1 MPLTNHLLDIAW
13 VIPGVFKGSGG
24 HMTIFRNVAYLSQFG
39 HQNTLYCADDEGR
52 FNSDRELQDFIVA
65 NFVDTK
71 ARVVRGWNMLS
82 CDIAIATHWSTAY
95 AIQHFPHCSKK
106 FYFVQDFEPYFHP
119 MSIDYLRAEN
129 TYRMGFSCITIGRW
143 LTNLIRH
150 RYGADADYF
159 DFAVDSQTNFPRS
172 DCTRNP
178 KVVFCA
184 QPEKPRRC
192 FDLGIRALE
201 IVYHK
206 HPEVEIVLYGSNTSA
221 SVPVNFPHK
230 NLGVISP
237 EECAKLYSSAQV
249 GLILSSSNPS
259 LIGFE
264 MMACGC
270 PVVDLD
276 RENNYFDYGPGT
288 VTLAQSTPEAVA
300 EEISRLLEDEDR
312 RKKQTEAS
320 LQFIA
325 QRSYEQGALKVEALL
340 LKGWITGRVSSLQ
353 DLHLDEFQSLGESEA
368 KLGSGC
374 EQVFYCK
381 ADNLCRVDVFM
392 ANQAGSEEEDEQV
405 SVTFELLKEEGDQLV
420 HSTKVPISKI
430 ENYKWHSFRFPVQ
443 SASGGQSYRLRLH
456 SDVPACD
463 WPRLL
468 YTDKPVY
475 PSGKLFFHSRLNSGA
490 LKFKT
495 YCGALSPSEGA
506 RPSQLP
512 SLVAHDVLTSPTAI
526 EVGGSPDIERG
537 RVGEIE
543 TAKSVLGGDRIPQGE
558 TLLIKGWVSKSI
570 AESPTDQ
577 IQIEI
582 DGTSVGVASVKGEDN
597 RRPFGYGDDAGNQ
610 ERFAVWSFSVNTE
623 KLALGTH
630 SIEAR
635 AYGSICGNRK
645 LAGAKTIEIVSEP
658 TRASLSR
665 IRVLLKTLRENV
677 RHNSQLQTELEQ
689 QRHQTEMA
697 EEEQIRLS
705 VAHQQQAQ
713 QLQVRVA
720 ELTTNRDHLE
730 TELEQQRQ
738 EIEHLADELEQKG
751 KDLLEELTT
760 SSELRG
766 TLQELT
772 AAANDLVA
780 KIEVIEGSRSWK
792 LVQSYWKWKA
802 RWLPENSAR
811 LRIYEKLARFVFR
824 SAVVSNAT
832 NEAFPQGAAGT
843 VTPSGPSGSVIEQSR
858 MSDITGEA
866 TQNNH
871 NGCSEIPIS
880 EDDEYQT
887 WLNQNWPRTETL
899 REMRNST
906 SLLAYRPKISL
917 ITPVYNVPPEVLKA
931 TLNSIVAQVYDNWE
945 LCIVNDGST
954 LEGVRELLDDYSRHD
969 TRVKVIHS
977 STNENISA
985 ASNRALSIATGEY
998 VAFVDHDDLLAPHA
1012 LFRVVEALQDK
1023 TFDLLYSDED
1033 KLREEGGRLIHF
1045 EPLFKP
1051 GWSPDTLLS
1060 INYIAHLL
1068 VIRRKIVEQVG
1079 RFRSGFEGSQ
1089 DHDLALRCLRHLK
1102 SVRHIA
1108 DILYHWRVIPGSTSQ
1123 SMYEKPNVFRAS
1135 EQALE
1140 QFWYTNYGI
1149 DAQVKFDTYSYRID
1163 SREVNDGK
1171 VSIIIPFRDKGLHL
1185 LRNCVDSILRLT
1197 QYPDL
1202 EILLIAHQ
1210 CRKEETL
1217 AYLDELSARRQTIRY
1232 VRYEEPFNF
1241 QKVNNWAASLCKG
1254 RYLLFL
1260 NNDTEVL
1267 EPLWLNDM
1275 MVHAMRKDV
1284 GAVGPQ
1290 LLFPD
1295 GTIQHAGV
1303 ILGMTGF
1310 SGHVFAGLQS
1320 KDCFTSYG
1328 SPNWIR
1334 NYLAVTAAC
1343 ILIRKDVFEEVGGFD
1358 ERLVLCGGDV
1368 DLCLRIFRTGRRIVY
1383 VPTARLLHFESQDRE
1398 TFIPPGDFLL
1408 SWENY
1413 KPFLEVGDPY
1423 YNPNL
1428 SLKHPV
1434 PHIRVEEE
1442 NMFEFAKSIVDKMQE
1457 EACKTGN

>member
-1 MPLTNHLLDIAW
+1 MHRGGTSLVARLLNLCGVDLGPASKLMKPADDNPTGFWEHLGIYE
-13 VIPGVFKGSGG
+13 INEQ
-24 HMTIFRNVAYLSQFG
+24 IFSQFG
-39 HQNTLYCADDEGR
+39 GSWHEPPEFPPNWENSTELAPLHKRASQII
-52 FNSDRELQDFIVA
+52 NSDFKRSRCWAWKD
-65 NFVDTK
+65 
-71 ARVVRGWNMLS
+71 
-82 CDIAIATHWSTAY
+82 
-95 AIQHFPHCSKK
+95 
-106 FYFVQDFEPYFHP
+106 
-119 MSIDYLRAEN
+119 
-129 TYRMGFSCITIGRW
+129 
-143 LTNLIRH
+143 
-150 RYGADADYF
+150 
-159 DFAVDSQTNFPRS
+159 PRS
-172 DCTRNP
+172 AMLLPFWRKHLPNLCFVLCVRNP
-178 KVVFCA
+178 
-184 QPEKPRRC
+184 
-192 FDLGIRALE
+192 
-201 IVYHK
+201 
-206 HPEVEIVLYGSNTSA
+206 
-221 SVPVNFPHK
+221 
-230 NLGVISP
+230 
-237 EECAKLYSSAQV
+237 
-249 GLILSSSNPS
+249 
-259 LIGFE
+259 
-264 MMACGC
+264 
-270 PVVDLD
+270 LD
-276 RENNYFDYGPGT
+276 
-288 VTLAQSTPEAVA
+288 
-300 EEISRLLEDEDR
+300 
-312 RKKQTEAS
+312 
-320 LQFIA
+320 
-325 QRSYEQGALKVEALL
+325 
-340 LKGWITGRVSSLQ
+340 
-353 DLHLDEFQSLGESEA
+353 
-368 KLGSGC
+368 
-374 EQVFYCK
+374 
-381 ADNLCRVDVFM
+381 
-392 ANQAGSEEEDEQV
+392 
-405 SVTFELLKEEGDQLV
+405 
-420 HSTKVPISKI
+420 
-430 ENYKWHSFRFPVQ
+430 
-443 SASGGQSYRLRLH
+443 
-456 SDVPACD
+456 
-463 WPRLL
+463 
-468 YTDKPVY
+468 
-475 PSGKLFFHSRLNSGA
+475 
-490 LKFKT
+490 
-495 YCGALSPSEGA
+495 
-506 RPSQLP
+506 
-512 SLVAHDVLTSPTAI
+512 
-526 EVGGSPDIERG
+526 
-537 RVGEIE
+537 
-543 TAKSVLGGDRIPQGE
+543 
-558 TLLIKGWVSKSI
+558 
-570 AESPTDQ
+570 
-577 IQIEI
+577 
-582 DGTSVGVASVKGEDN
+582 VAS
-597 RRPFGYGDDAGNQ
+597 
-610 ERFAVWSFSVNTE
+610 
-623 KLALGTH
+623 
-630 SIEAR
+630 
-635 AYGSICGNRK
+635 
-645 LAGAKTIEIVSEP
+645 
-658 TRASLSR
+658 SLSR
-665 IRVLLKTLRENV
+665 RENFPTAKGIHLWSLYTAAALLHTKGAARTITLYESYFEDWRTELSRV
-677 RHNSQLQTELEQ
+677 TQFLGLPKSQLRQSKKQIESFIQQELWHHRSHEY
-689 QRHQTEMA
+689 A
-697 EEEQIRLS
+697 VLKALS
-705 VAHQQQAQ
+705 VDPACKALYTALLQSVRNENVHSSVSGVNSET
-713 QLQVRVA
+713 QLDVLSEVVWRDLGREKELGRLANELQRTQETSQEQSIRISQSETQVA
-720 ELTTNRDHLE
+720 ELTTNRNHLQA
-730 TELEQQRQ
+730 ELEQQHQ
-738 EIEHLADELEQKG
+738 EIERLADELEQKG

-780 KIEVIEGSRSWK
+780 KIENIEGSRSWK
-792 LVQSYWKWKA
+792 LVQGYWKWKA
-802 RWLPENSAR
+802 RWLPENSTR

-824 SAVVSNAT
+824 SAVVSNPT
-832 NEAFPQGAAGT
+832 NEAFPLGAAGT
-843 VTPSGPSGSVIEQSR
+843 IAPSGPSGSVIEQSR

-906 SLLAYRPKISL
+906 SLFAYRPKISL

-954 LEGVRELLDDYSRHD
+954 LEGVRELLDDCSRHD

-998 VAFVDHDDLLAPHA
+998 VTFVDHDDLLAPHA

-1068 VIRRKIVEQVG
+1068 VIRRQIVEQVG

-1089 DHDLALRCLRHLK
+1089 DHDLVLRCLRHLK

-1210 CRKEETL
+1210 CREEETL

-1457 EACKTGN
+1457 EACKAGN